1 MAAQGS
7 WRPLTKQSKNN
18 YNKRRRLVQRI
29 CLLMDV
35 KPHGLSAEA
44 ACRVYQ
50 HVKQQGDFSIAELQ
64 DAVNHAE
71 PVPNSRARGGLA
83 ASRKDM
89 DVMPRGKKKPHLTKQ
104 QILAWREEALQA
116 EHELS

>member
-1 MAAQGS
+1 
-7 WRPLTKQSKNN
+7 
-18 YNKRRRLVQRI
+18 
-29 CLLMDV
+29 MDV

-50 HVKQQGDFSIAELQ
+50 HVKQQGDFSIAELR

-71 PVPNSRARGGLA
+71 PVPDGRARGGLA

-89 DVMPRGKKKPHLTKQ
+89 GVMPRGKKKPRVTKQ
-104 QILAWREEALQA
+104 QILAGRKEALQA
-116 EHELS
+116 ELELS